1 MIEAAQRAA
10 ALPADACLAAALLAV
25 DPVGLGGI
33 TLSAP
38 PGPQRDAW
46 IAFLDHRLPSDTP
59 RRRLPLS
66 ITDDRLLGGL
76 DLPATLRAGKP
87 VFQRGILAETDG
99 GILIAAM
106 AERMESGTAARV
118 GAALDTGMVTTARDG
133 FTDIRPAR
141 LALVLLDEHVDD
153 EGPPPAALRD
163 RLAFAIT
170 LSLGSGDDGRVL
182 FEDLDTAAIL
192 AARDR
197 LSTIRTPEDIDIGLC
212 ATTVALGVDSA
223 RAALFATRAARAAA
237 ALDGRE
243 TVTDVDA
250 ALATRLVLAH
260 RATRMPMEE
269 EDAAPSE
276 PEMPP
281 EPPDSGDDTSDTD
294 EPPKPLDP
302 DVLESIL
309 VDAAVAAMPEKL
321 LAQIAGGA
329 PARGLSGGRGGPK
342 RSGGRRGRP
351 VGTRRGEPGPGKR
364 LSILSTLRAA
374 APWQAVRKKQRGDA
388 PGPRVEVRRD
398 DFRVTRIKQAI
409 ETVTIF
415 VVDASGSAALNRLA
429 EAKGAVELLLAE
441 CYIRRDEVALI
452 TFSGRGVDVALPP
465 TRSLTR
471 AKRGLTGL
479 PGGGGTPLAAAIDAA
494 RMLGEATRRHG
505 RRPVLIFLTDGRANI
520 TLEGEGNRALAA
532 EQALKSAKALLAVD
546 LPALMVDISPRP
558 RPTAREVADAMGAR
572 YLALPHA
579 ASSLLADAVSNTGS
593 EAA

>member
-1 MIEAAQRAA
+1 MEAAARRAV

-33 TLSAP
+33 TLTSAP
-38 PGPQRDAW
+38 GAQRDSW
-46 IAFLDHRLPSDTP
+46 IEFLDARLAPNTP
-59 RRRLPLS
+59 RARLPLS
-66 ITDDRLLGGL
+66 IADDRLLGGL

-87 VFQRGILAETDG
+87 FFQKGILAEVDG
-99 GILIAAM
+99 GVLTVAM
-106 AERMESGTAARV
+106 AERMESGTAARL
-118 GAALDTGMVTTARDG
+118 GAVLDSGKVTTARDG
-133 FTDIRPAR
+133 FTDIRSAR

-163 RLAFAIT
+163 RLAFAVT
-170 LSLGSGDDGRVL
+170 LSLGRGDDEREL
-182 FEDLDTAAIL
+182 FDDMDAAAISEARKCLAVVDTPESIDTA
-192 AARDR
+192 
-197 LSTIRTPEDIDIGLC
+197 LC
-212 ATTVALGVDSA
+212 ATTVALGIESA
-223 RAALFATRAARAAA
+223 RAALLATRAARAAA
-237 ALDGRE
+237 ALDGRR
-243 TVTDVDA
+243 TVTDADA

-260 RATRMPMEE
+260 RATRLPMEE
-269 EDAAPSE
+269 EEAESSE
-276 PEMPP
+276 PDAPP
-281 EPPDSGDDTSDTD
+281 APPDSGDDTSDTD
-294 EPPKPLDP
+294 QPPKPLDP
-302 DVLESIL
+302 EVLESIL
-309 VDAAVAAMPEKL
+309 VDTAVAAMPERL

-329 PARGLSGGRGGPK
+329 PARSASGGRGGPK
-342 RSGGRRGRP
+342 RAGGRRGRP
-351 VGTRRGEPGPGKR
+351 IGTRRGEPGPGKR

-374 APWQAVRKKQRGDA
+374 APWQAVRKKQRGGGA
-388 PGPRVEVRRD
+388 GPQVEVRRD
-398 DFRVTRIKQAI
+398 DFRITRIKQSI

-452 TFSGRGVDVALPP
+452 TFSGRGVDMALPP

-494 RMLGEATRRHG
+494 RLLGEAVRRQG

-520 TLEGEGNRALAA
+520 TLEGEGNRALAS
-532 EQALKSAKALLAVD
+532 EQALNSAKALLTVD
-546 LPALMVDISPRP
+546 LPSLLVDISPRP
-558 RPTAREVADAMGAR
+558 RPAAREVADAMGAR

-579 ASSLLADAVSNTGS
+579 ASSLLADAVS